1 MAMEEPIDS
10 GDTPVMR
17 TCQGVSEGARWSW
30 RVAYDLSFHVFGLR
44 ML

>member
-17 TCQGVSEGARWSW
+17 TCQGVNE
-30 RVAYDLSFHVFGLR
+30 LSFHVFGLR